1 MILVFRIVLL
11 LILALLWLIFGLIVC
26 VCRPGHRGNIYWLTQ
41 MLRCA
46 RWAIGIKV
54 DSQIDVKAI
63 REEMPAVF
71 VGNHQYNWDI
81 IVMADIPRPGIACIG
96 KKSLMWTPIFGLLFY
111 LSGNIFI
118 DRSKSSKGGNEI
130 LKIAEIIKTKKK
142 SIWIFPEGHRS
153 KGKGIQPF
161 MNGAVNIANQSGVK
175 ILPFAISSYKIDLN
189 RWDNGT
195 VTIKSLPPV
204 TVDNLDRKGVK
215 MVTRQLRQDM
225 KDCIDNMD
233 KANGFIR
240 EYDKQSGNQGT
251 AGSGS
256 EEKNENAGTVSEDN
270 K

>member
-81 IVMADIPRPGIACIG
+81 IVMADIPQPGIACIG

-118 DRSKSSKGGNEI
+118 DIPK
-130 LKIAEIIKTKKK
+130 
-142 SIWIFPEGHRS
+142 
-153 KGKGIQPF
+153 
-161 MNGAVNIANQSGVK
+161 NIRYNIHS
-175 ILPFAISSYKIDLN
+175 
-189 RWDNGT
+189 
-195 VTIKSLPPV
+195 
-204 TVDNLDRKGVK
+204 
-215 MVTRQLRQDM
+215 
-225 KDCIDNMD
+225 
-233 KANGFIR
+233 
-240 EYDKQSGNQGT
+240 
-251 AGSGS
+251 
-256 EEKNENAGTVSEDN
+256 
-270 K
+270 

>member
-1 MILVFRIVLL
+1 
-11 LILALLWLIFGLIVC
+11 
-26 VCRPGHRGNIYWLTQ
+26 
-41 MLRCA
+41 
-46 RWAIGIKV
+46 
-54 DSQIDVKAI
+54 
-63 REEMPAVF
+63 
-71 VGNHQYNWDI
+71 
-81 IVMADIPRPGIACIG
+81 
-96 KKSLMWTPIFGLLFY
+96 
-111 LSGNIFI
+111 
-118 DRSKSSKGGNEI
+118 
-130 LKIAEIIKTKKK
+130 
-142 SIWIFPEGHRS
+142 
-153 KGKGIQPF
+153 

-240 EYDKQSGNQGT
+240 EYDKQSDNQET